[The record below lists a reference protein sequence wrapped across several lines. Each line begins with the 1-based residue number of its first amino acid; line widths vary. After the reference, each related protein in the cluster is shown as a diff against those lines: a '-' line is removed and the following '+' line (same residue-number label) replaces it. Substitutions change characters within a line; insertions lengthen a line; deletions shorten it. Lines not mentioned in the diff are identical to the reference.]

1 MKSPLWNLRQWR
13 LPPWNLQVPPNKCLY
28 SVLWRNVS
36 RKRSRR
42 RREQLLRYALRILK
56 RSWIPN
62 LNSTNSQSGLRIMK
76 LSRVHHP
83 LSKRVRRNNMS
94 NKMPKKSKRSKSRRL
109 LKIKNNQLRKQKLYK
124 KKMRK
129 LKSLNNHQRNQ
140 WILKRKNRNCFPRK
154 HKKQHLSLRLKL
166 SLLPQSV
173 RNNRNEYSYL
183 ID

>member
-1 MKSPLWNLRQWR
+1 MKPPLWNLPQWR
-13 LPPWNLQVPPNKCLY
+13 FPPWNLQVPPNKCLY
-28 SVLWRNVS
+28 SVLWRNVI

-42 RREQLLRYALRILK
+42 RWEQWQRYALRILK

-62 LNSTNSQSGLRIMK
+62 LNSTNSLSGLRIMK
-76 LSRVHHP
+76 LSRMNHP
-83 LSKRVRRNNMS
+83 LSKRVRRNKLS
-94 NKMPKKSKRSKSRRL
+94 NKMPKKSKRSQSRRL

-129 LKSLNNHQRNQ
+129 LKSLNNHQQNQ
-140 WILKRKNRNCFPRK
+140 RILTRKNPNCLPRK

-173 RNNRNEYSYL
+173 RNNRNEF
-183 ID
+183 IRI